1 MLRDGTCA
9 YLWTDDARYRPNPLR
24 AGRGSGAAGPAGRG
38 AARRTFSRGG
48 QLPGAATC
56 RWRLACCAAWRHRR
70 SPFGRLVL
78 VSGPEAL
85 FADRAVEALL
95 QQMRSE
101 APDVEVSEIEAA
113 RLDSGKLAEITSP
126 SLFSSQRAAV
136 ITELENLA
144 PRSSMSIW

>member
-1 MLRDGTCA
+1 MLC
-9 YLWTDDARYRPNPLR
+9 
-24 AGRGSGAAGPAGRG
+24 SVAA
-38 AARRTFSRGG
+38 SK
-48 QLPGAATC
+48 
-56 RWRLACCAAWRHRR
+56 

-85 FADRAVEALL
+85 FADRAVEVLR
-95 QQMRSE
+95 QQMRAE
-101 APDVEVSEIEAA
+101 APAVEISEIEAV

-144 PRSSMSIW
+144 PELDADLVNRPGTNVGIAARVAQSPHSRGSVTSLTPASVARRSRLSGLSLNRKLLTAADTSPSSMR